1 MWTKKRRNGSGK
13 GKSLSLCVC
22 VFEGVYLQ
30 KLMREGVSEARL
42 HRAFSS
48 INIFE
53 FFNISNN
60 VLTRVISH
68 GTS

>member
-1 MWTKKRRNGSGK
+1 M
-13 GKSLSLCVC
+13 C

-42 HRAFSS
+42 HRAYSS